1 LVSNLTNQ
9 FIMRIKKYLSVL
21 ILTTILVSCSEDV
34 IDIQPQDAVIPEIAL
49 KRVSGINALVLS
61 AYRRIH
67 EFGYYGQ
74 NQMLNA
80 EALAD
85 NLIIANN
92 TGRYT
97 GQVVNGVGSH
107 FGTWSASPY
116 RIINDANLVLKYA
129 DAAEPALS
137 TSGLLAGLPESE
149 AVTAPRR
156 LRYKGEALFLR
167 ALALH
172 DLAKVYGYEPGKEV
186 GNFNL
191 SAIIRTT
198 PVEGVTDA
206 NKRARSTNVEVYQQ
220 IETDLLEAINL
231 LPAETDF
238 IGSSSNPAQQWA
250 TGEKWF
256 RASKQAAKAL
266 LARVYLY
273 EGKFTEANNY
283 ATQVIA
289 ESSRTLVT
297 AASYAASWSTATHP
311 ESLFE
316 AEIRTAD
323 WSSVDGVN
331 NSIASITNSSPSSA
345 SNAQFAV
352 AGSAELIAAFEAG
365 DARRNVWVTN
375 AGRFECKK
383 WQGEKGNFLENI
395 PMIRLSEV
403 YLIAAEAR
411 ANSSD
416 EAGALTVLNTLRAAR
431 GLAASDA
438 SGQTLLDLILNE
450 RRVEFAFE
458 GHRFFDLKR
467 LGKDIV
473 KPASLGINNVPY
485 SDYRI
490 LGNIPNAEITYNEL
504 LVQNP
509 NY

>member
-1 LVSNLTNQ
+1 MRLNKYIAIVLTAILLVGCTEE
-9 FIMRIKKYLSVL
+9 I
-21 ILTTILVSCSEDV
+21 
-34 IDIQPQDAVIPEIAL
+34 IDIQPQDAVLPEVAL

-74 NQMLNA
+74 NQILNA

-107 FGTWSASPY
+107 FGTWSSAPY
-116 RIINDANLVLKYA
+116 RMINDANLILKYA
-129 DAAEPALS
+129 DDSEPALAV
-137 TSGLLAGLPESE
+137 SGLLAGLPESE
-149 AVTAPRR
+149 TLTAPRR

-172 DLAKVYGYEPGKEV
+172 DLAKVYGYEPGREV
-186 GNFNL
+186 NSFNL
-191 SAIIRTT
+191 SAILRTT

-206 NKRARSTNVEVYQQ
+206 DKRARSTNVELYQQ
-220 IETDLLEAINL
+220 IEADLLEAINL
-231 LPAETDF
+231 LPAEGDF
-238 IGSSSNPAQQWA
+238 LGSTTNPNQQWP
-250 TGEKWF
+250 TTERWF

-273 EGKFTEANNY
+273 EGNFAEANNY

-289 ESSRTLVT
+289 ETSRTLV
-297 AASYAASWSTATHP
+297 ASGAYAASWSTATHP

-323 WSSVDGVN
+323 WSTVDGVN
-331 NSIASITNSSPSSA
+331 NSIASITNSSPSGA

-383 WQGEKGNFLENI
+383 WQGEKGTFLENI
-395 PMIRLSEV
+395 PMIRISEV
-403 YLIAAEAR
+403 FLIAAEAR
-411 ANSSD
+411 ANSSN
-416 EAGALTVLNTLRAAR
+416 EPGALTVLNTLRAAR
-431 GLAASDA
+431 GLGASAAT
-438 SGQTLLDLILNE
+438 GQALLDLIQNE
-450 RRVEFAFE
+450 RRVELAFE

-467 LGKDIV
+467 LGKDIT

-485 SDYRI
+485 TDYRI